1 MLLIKHQFFSLFLF
15 ILISCNK
22 EWSYNEKQVF
32 MNTCPDLK
40 DSCECQYQIAYKNFT
55 YEEFNS
61 ILNQNSDE
69 IVKNRV
75 NKLKNNFSDCN
86 N

>member
-40 DSCECQYQIAYKNFT
+40 DSCECQYKIAYKNFT